1 MTDLI
6 EFETNR
12 LRLRQWRT
20 EDLEPFADL
29 NADPRVME
37 FFPALLDRVTS
48 DALADRCR
56 SLIAER
62 GWGFWAVEAK
72 STQEFIGIVGLHIPP
87 VEMPFMDLVEVGWR
101 LAFDYWGQGLATEA
115 AQGSLRVGFEL
126 LQLTEIVSYTAVI
139 NQRSRSVMEKLGMS
153 YVKNFEHPKILPN
166 SPLRTHCLYRLS
178 RKQWRN
184 SQSRSEV

>member
-1 MTDLI
+1 VADLI

-12 LRLRQWRT
+12 LRLRQWRA

-37 FFPALLDRVTS
+37 FFPATLDRVTS
-48 DALADRCR
+48 DTLADRCR

-72 STQEFIGIVGLHIPP
+72 STQQFIGIVGLHIPP
-87 VEMPFMDLVEVGWR
+87 PEMPFMDSVEVGWR
-101 LAFDYWGQGLATEA
+101 LAFNDWGQGLATEA
-115 AQGSLRVGFEL
+115 AQGSLQVAFEL
-126 LQLTEIVSYTAVI
+126 LHLTEIVSYTAVI
-139 NQRSRSVMEKLGMS
+139 NKRSRSVMEKLGMS

-178 RKQWRN
+178 RRQWKT
-184 SQSRSEV
+184 SKPQSKV